1 MPQGNDILVPKNCS
15 LSFKKEYGMSIREF
29 ADQQ

>member
-1 MPQGNDILVPKNCS
+1 MPQGNDILVPKYTS
-15 LSFKKEYGMSIREF
+15 LCFKKEYGMSIRES

>member
-1 MPQGNDILVPKNCS
+1 MPQENDILTPKYFS
-15 LSFKKEYGMSIREF
+15 LCFKKEYGMSIREF